1 MTRAGRLG
9 RFGTLAV
16 MSAAAAGCSGGGGS
30 GPKPFDDMSA
40 EEHLACAVEISAYTY
55 LMAAGKVPEE
65 TELAGRSVLAVA
77 WHHNA
82 YAIPQ
87 GKSGQYALV
96 NRMREEL
103 IAKDQP
109 AAIAARAA
117 DCITSAVAKHEA
129 K

>member
-1 MTRAGRLG
+1 
-9 RFGTLAV
+9 
-16 MSAAAAGCSGGGGS
+16 
-30 GPKPFDDMSA
+30 MSA
-40 EEHLACAVEISAYTY
+40 EEHLACAVDISAYTY
-55 LMAAGKVPEE
+55 LMADGKVPEE
-65 TELAGRSVLAVA
+65 ADLAGRSVLAVA

-87 GKSGQYALV
+87 GKGGQYDLV
-96 NRMREEL
+96 NRMRDEV

-109 AAIAARAA
+109 DAIAARAA